1 MVFNEIMYH
10 PAADQGGEW
19 IELSNQM
26 VVNMDL
32 SGWSLDE
39 AVTFDFPPNTV
50 IPGGGRLVIAED
62 PTALQAATGFS
73 GALGPWEG
81 QLDNGGERL
90 VLRNN
95 NDRLMDEVLYDDRQP
110 WPVAPDG
117 SGVSLAKIAELTP
130 SGPVANW
137 APSTQLGGT
146 PGIPNFASNDPIRI
160 TETLLDSGVP
170 ATAFV
175 PSGGAL
181 AWTWTETNFNDDAW
195 LQGTTGVGYDEGL
208 SYNSL
213 LGLDLDAPPPVFIG
227 LSFRGRFLGWRHI
240 DRGEKGVRFRVRRE
254 DLVASLGRLRFR
266 VVWGDTGRPAADAE
280 AHIWESLA
288 DYRAYGVGFMLKVD
302 GSNHRLLSSK
312 RGDVFDE
319 RYLIPAEYVLHVT
332 LGRSVSVRRIVRID
346 PGRTTDLGDLVLRR
360 LRPIEVTVVDQHGRP
375 IEGMIHVGPLA
386 SGHEPEKLLLPHGSL
401 TDLEG
406 RARIPCPSGRS
417 FMVVEYLEVETTL
430 RSNDGFPPRRL
441 WSRCIV
447 IDPTRPPSTLS
458 IIVESPSPVTL
469 HSTAPASEARLR
481 LVNDL
486 GLIIRTFGAKAT
498 IATDLIPGT
507 YRVQTVTGGKVVTDT
522 PFEVRSG
529 RANHVTVR

>member
-1 MVFNEIMYH
+1 MRSWRWLIPLLLLAPVIAIVLLEPPDH
-10 PAADQGGEW
+10 PAVGTAAST
-19 IELSNQM
+19 IC
-26 VVNMDL
+26 
-32 SGWSLDE
+32 
-39 AVTFDFPPNTV
+39 
-50 IPGGGRLVIAED
+50 D
-62 PTALQAATGFS
+62 PTDESGRPATATPRPVVAHRFS
-73 GALGPWEG
+73 DGPKPEPASSM
-81 QLDNGGERL
+81 RL
-90 VLRNN
+90 APDLA
-95 NDRLMDEVLYDDRQP
+95 P
-110 WPVAPDG
+110 WPVTLI
-117 SGVSLAKIAELTP
+117 S
-130 SGPVANW
+130 VA
-137 APSTQLGGT
+137 AV
-146 PGIPNFASNDPIRI
+146 D
-160 TETLLDSGVP
+160 DSGLPPSLP
-170 ATAFV
+170 AHELEPAASPLSEGAYRVIVSSEGPYGPAPAPAHFLAFDHRGRGV
-175 PSGGAL
+175 HLPESMQSG
-181 AWTWTETNFNDDAW
+181 F
-195 LQGTTGVGYDEGL
+195 
-208 SYNSL
+208 
-213 LGLDLDAPPPVFIG
+213 LGFLDLDAPPPVFIG